1 MVAVLQ
7 ADELPQDVA
16 GAEALLTSHSEHKAE
31 IDARQDSFTSFKKN
45 AEALIAA
52 KHYAS
57 QEVVEFVTVHLFRN
71 QQSTITSPS
80 QKAGLGAIQTHL
92 LHQDVPYGWSTNFR
106 ASVLM
111 LHLDFLDVLSDSH
124 QRHTR

>member
-1 MVAVLQ
+1 MANDASLLSSSHHPLPLPTHSSWVGDMVAVLQ

-52 KHYAS
+52 RHYAS
-57 QEVVEFVTVHLFRN
+57 QEVVEYLF
-71 QQSTITSPS
+71 
-80 QKAGLGAIQTHL
+80 
-92 LHQDVPYGWSTNFR
+92 
-106 ASVLM
+106 
-111 LHLDFLDVLSDSH
+111 
-124 QRHTR
+124 

>member
-45 AEALIAA
+45 AETLIAA
-52 KHYAS
+52 RHYAS
-57 QEVVEFVTVHLFRN
+57 QEVVEVIKLVQFIHFRN
-71 QQSTITSPS
+71 QQIAYPS
-80 QKAGLGAIQTHL
+80 QKAGLGAIQTHP
-92 LHQDVPYGWSTNFR
+92 LHQDVPYGWGSNFR
-106 ASVLM
+106 PS
-111 LHLDFLDVLSDSH
+111 
-124 QRHTR
+124 